1 MLTRTT
7 EGMEADDRDL
17 LSYWGQEGVQRYYV
31 TYLRPH
37 GKDRVGPDTS
47 LFIQPRAR
55 AVLCIPFTTG
65 FLSGLSKGFT
75 LI

>member
-1 MLTRTT
+1 
-7 EGMEADDRDL
+7 MEVEDRDL
-17 LSYWGQEGVQRYYV
+17 LSDWVQEGVQRYYV

-37 GKDRVGPDTS
+37 GKDRVGPDTPV
-47 LFIQPRAR
+47 FIQPGAR